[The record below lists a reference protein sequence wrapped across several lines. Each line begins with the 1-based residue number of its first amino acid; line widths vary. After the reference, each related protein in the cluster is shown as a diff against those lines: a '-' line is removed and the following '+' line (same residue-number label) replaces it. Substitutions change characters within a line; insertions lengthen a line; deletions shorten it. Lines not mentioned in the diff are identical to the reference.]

1 MRGLAGWYKRA
12 LAYELNKMGLRA
24 EDLFIE
30 TPELKEALALAHP
43 DVAKGRYRRLL
54 RASDLTFKG
63 KEYTDYKSADQLEP
77 FKFELWETMDRIK
90 AREQEYAILNL
101 HKK

>member
-1 MRGLAGWYKRA
+1 M
-12 LAYELNKMGLRA
+12 
-24 EDLFIE
+24 FIE
-30 TPELKEALALAHP
+30 TPEVKEALQLCHP

-63 KEYTDYKSADQLEP
+63 KEYTDYKSADHLEP
-77 FKFELWETMDRIK
+77 FKFELWDTIDRIH
-90 AREQEYAILNL
+90 ARNQEYVIMNL